1 MKCKLHGTVNAGH
14 PCVVQTPDSKRAI
27 IADVELE
34 LWKNLT
40 HYHTTIRTQN
50 SGS

>member
-1 MKCKLHGTVNAGH
+1 MQVTHDVI
-14 PCVVQTPDSKRAI
+14 QTPNSKCAI
-27 IADVELE
+27 IAAVELE

-40 HYHTTIRTQN
+40 HYHTTIGTQN